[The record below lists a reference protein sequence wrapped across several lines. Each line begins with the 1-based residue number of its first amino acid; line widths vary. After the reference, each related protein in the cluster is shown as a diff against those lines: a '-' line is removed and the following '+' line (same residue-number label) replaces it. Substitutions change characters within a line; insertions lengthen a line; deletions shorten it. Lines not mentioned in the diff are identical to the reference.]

1 MKILFA
7 TKNPSKIKYYAEEL
21 EKNNLEVLTINDLDS
36 EVQVEENGKNAVE
49 NAKIKAMAYYEETGL
64 TTIGIDDNLFLE
76 NIEEEKQPGTN
87 VRRVNGKRLSD
98 DEMIDYYT
106 SLVKENGGRINAKWV
121 KGVAI
126 YNGKEMK
133 TFTYDRENF
142 YFVEKP
148 SLKRHEGYPLDSIS
162 IIPEFNKYLT
172 ELNEEEKNIY
182 KNKNKN
188 DSIIEFII
196 NNL

>member
-21 EKNNLEVLTINDLDS
+21 EKNNLEVLTINDLES
-36 EVQVEENGKNAVE
+36 EVQVEENGKNAIE
-49 NAKIKAMAYYEETGL
+49 NAKIKAMAYYEATGL

-76 NIEEEKQPGTN
+76 NIIEEKQPGTN

-106 SLVKENGGRINAKWV
+106 TLVRENGGRINAKWV

-133 TFTYDRENF
+133 TFTYDRDNF

-148 SLKRHEGYPLDSIS
+148 SMKRHEGYPLDSIS

-172 ELNEEEKNIY
+172 ELNEEEKIIY

-188 DSIIEFII
+188 DNIIKFII

>member
-7 TKNPSKIKYYAEEL
+7 TKNPSKIEYYAKEL
-21 EKNNLEVLTINDLDS
+21 EKNNLEVLTIKDLDS
-36 EVQVEENGKNAVE
+36 EVQVEENGKNAIE
-49 NAKIKAMAYYEETGL
+49 NAKIKAMAYYKETGL

-98 DEMIDYYT
+98 DEMIDYYV

-133 TFTYDRENF
+133 TFSYDRDNF

-148 SLKRHEGYPLDSIS
+148 SLKRHDGYPLDSIS

-172 ELNEEEKNIY
+172 ELNEEEKKIY
-182 KNKNKN
+182 KNKNQN
-188 DSIIEFII
+188 NSIIEFII

>member
-7 TKNPSKIKYYAEEL
+7 TKNPSKIEYYAKEL
-21 EKNNLEVLTINDLDS
+21 EKNNLEVLTIKDLDS
-36 EVQVEENGKNAVE
+36 EVQVEENGKNAIE
-49 NAKIKAMAYYEETGL
+49 NAKIKAMAYYKETGL

-98 DEMIDYYT
+98 DEMIDYYV

-133 TFTYDRENF
+133 TFSYDRDNF
-142 YFVEKP
+142 I
-148 SLKRHEGYPLDSIS
+148 L
-162 IIPEFNKYLT
+162 
-172 ELNEEEKNIY
+172 
-182 KNKNKN
+182 
-188 DSIIEFII
+188 
-196 NNL
+196 